1 MARAQL
7 ILDRYQPLGEAGSG
21 GFGTVQVAWDT
32 RIQRKVAIKCIE
44 LGEPLPQRTRHAPRR
59 GAGRPEDPAS
69 EGAAGHAGI
78 QGAVDPAVAPDP
90 AIPDFGDPDRT
101 VSLGGIE
108 SAPTAQLAADD
119 GYLAAVRAFSHVPG
133 LDEARTAAMLTD
145 YNIVSVYDFEVQG
158 GMAYLIM
165 EYVDGMTLSEL
176 LAECGDRMT
185 LDAVAAVFS
194 GVAHALEVAHENRVL
209 HLDIKP
215 DNILID
221 RKGRVKV
228 TDFGLAKLAGAA
240 GFGSAG
246 GGTVGY
252 MPLEQMRGESL
263 DARCDE
269 WALASVAYE
278 MLTGTNPFIADTLAH
293 AEAAI
298 EDAEL
303 VLPSLCWDDLDEQ
316 ADDVLFY
323 ALDPSRDER
332 YETVADFAEEME
344 KFLGNAKR
352 GTRELASLV
361 NGDEDEEDAQAPD
374 VAPPRAPLGER
385 VGPRV
390 RAVAARAVAALG
402 SAAVGALAFS
412 NMPFFSGF
420 AAPAF
425 WVPVL
430 VAAAL
435 GAALPSVGALAS
447 YAALAVALIAQGQPG
462 AGVILALAAAAWW
475 WFVGRGGAA
484 QANAALAVPLAGAFG
499 ANALAP
505 LAAGMALRPV
515 QALATAGF
523 SAVVAAVLASLGSGN
538 LIGWDALA
546 YWDFAGRDVQAS
558 LLSLA
563 ARPETWC
570 MVAGWLAAAGALA
583 LFRLRRTRPFS
594 LMGIAAA
601 AAALIAAGCLAAWFA
616 SGGAT
621 WSPSAGLLVPILCC
635 SAAVALFAVV
645 FPSDPGIGR
654 VDAPSGEGAR

>member
-21 GFGTVQVAWDT
+21 GFGTVRVAWDT

-44 LGEPLPQRTRHAPRR
+44 LGEPTPQKTRHAPRR
-59 GAGRPEDPAS
+59 GAQRQEGFAP
-69 EGAAGHAGI
+69 EGAVGHAGV
-78 QGAVDPAVAPDP
+78 QGMPDP
-90 AIPDFGDPDRT
+90 DSAIPDWADPDRT

-108 SAPTAQLAADD
+108 SASTAQLGADD

-165 EYVDGMTLSEL
+165 EYVDGMTLSEFL
-176 LAECGDRMT
+176 SECGDRMT

-194 GVAHALEVAHENRVL
+194 GVAHALEAAHENRVL

-228 TDFGLAKLAGAA
+228 TDFGLARLAGAT

-293 AEAAI
+293 AESAI

-332 YETVADFAEEME
+332 YETVADFAEEMG
-344 KFLGNAKR
+344 KFLGNAKQ
-352 GTRELASLV
+352 GTRELALLV
-361 NGDEDEEDAQAPD
+361 NGDEDEGDAQAPD
-374 VAPPRAPLGER
+374 TFAAPRAPLGDR
-385 VGPRV
+385 VGPRA
-390 RAVAARAVAALG
+390 RTAAARAVAALG
-402 SAAVGALAFS
+402 SAAVGGLAFS

-425 WVPVL
+425 WAPVL
-430 VAAAL
+430 VAAVL
-435 GAALPSVGALAS
+435 GAVLPSAGALVS
-447 YAALAVALIAQGQPG
+447 YAALAVALVAQGQPG
-462 AGVILALAAAAWW
+462 AGMILVLAAAAWW

-484 QANAALAVPLAGAFG
+484 QANAALVVPLAGAIG
-499 ANALAP
+499 ADALAP

-523 SAVVAAVLASLGSGN
+523 SAFVATVLASLGSGN
-538 LIGWDALA
+538 LIGWDALV

-563 ARPETWC
+563 TRPETWC
-570 MVAGWLAAAGALA
+570 MAAGWLVAAGALA
-583 LFRLRRTRPFS
+583 LFRLRRTRAFS
-594 LMGIAAA
+594 LMGVAAA
-601 AAALIAAGCLAAWFA
+601 AAALIVAGCLAAWFA

-621 WSPSAGLLVPILCC
+621 WSPSAGLLASILGC
-635 SAAVALFAVV
+635 SAAAGLFAAV
-645 FPSDPGIGR
+645 FPPGPGIGR
-654 VDAPSGEGAR
+654 DGAAADEEAR